1 MSNKEKFNQKKTV
14 NIIRNSSFIN
24 DKMISKSFPKKFSKL
39 TMSEKI
45 KPKLSCKLKY
55 VSNFKK
61 ILENENNEF
70 MDDLSL
76 TPEERENREKQ
87 LKILNI
93 KYTKLYDSKEK
104 IYSNIIK
111 EIEVEKNFFYKRSI
125 MSFNLIILKI
135 KCLMKI
141 LKEKFKMT
149 FNSQDERNLYEVD
162 LNIQKIKNEFKK
174 IYFLLNEDSKYEYEI
189 LTQVYCKFLYILAII
204 SNKKEEYIKS
214 LNYIVLGVNMLKV
227 YFIRQKIAINIETYK
242 IYAKLILLL
251 INKFLSDN
259 NISQSLVYINLLSK
273 ICEISLIFIHKKKLE
288 KKYEYKFNKYHGYN
302 FLFLGYCYEFKKNFP
317 NNNKISLKAYKEAF
331 YFLNKSNKF
340 SIFAEG
346 KPIVT
351 VEKKAFYLSQL
362 LYEKLKDKLIYEALE
377 KQREYEQQELI
388 KKQLI
393 EEAKSE
399 EKKYRLKLISSGL
412 SLDPEKLV
420 KMQNKLYSRIL
431 TPMNQKLIEKLDD
444 ELISYVYKNKQDEN
458 DNEKKEAIKIKKK
471 SGKLEKKLPSMD
483 IMKNL
488 CHYKIYNSLMSQD
501 FKEFLLNNKRLEF
514 NNPQKQ
520 KISLDK
526 IQKFLNRKIEIGSN
540 SDNANKE
547 KEKDIPIMIKTETNI
562 NSDSNIKSKILNL
575 KANEHKKSKKNIYIP
590 NTHRVETNYTNY
602 IKSRNNNPLKT
613 SRRSSS
619 TNKHL
624 FIVSRDTDT
633 DNNNNKRLIT
643 YSSYTDLPGKIKKK
657 INSKCISNTKSTEFE
672 NKKLDKYI
680 FNNKYFK
687 EYIYFDKLTNKEL
700 NFQKQFLESKNNN
713 SKMYFKDYDTEL
725 SNNGKI
731 SREEIFNSFL
741 ILNNNVMSR
750 YSNYDKLLKRDK
762 SKSKLV
768 GNVFKSV
775 TNKMK
780 EGKEVKSAMR
790 KVLDRYIN
798 EQKKNK
804 KNMNKRNMISV
815 KEINKNNEFSIMKL
829 NDNIE
834 EIKYLLLSKS
844 NEAKINNKF

>member
-1 MSNKEKFNQKKTV
+1 
-14 NIIRNSSFIN
+14 
-24 DKMISKSFPKKFSKL
+24 
-39 TMSEKI
+39 
-45 KPKLSCKLKY
+45 
-55 VSNFKK
+55 
-61 ILENENNEF
+61 
-70 MDDLSL
+70 
-76 TPEERENREKQ
+76 
-87 LKILNI
+87 
-93 KYTKLYDSKEK
+93 
-104 IYSNIIK
+104 
-111 EIEVEKNFFYKRSI
+111 
-125 MSFNLIILKI
+125 
-135 KCLMKI
+135 
-141 LKEKFKMT
+141 
-149 FNSQDERNLYEVD
+149 
-162 LNIQKIKNEFKK
+162 
-174 IYFLLNEDSKYEYEI
+174 
-189 LTQVYCKFLYILAII
+189 
-204 SNKKEEYIKS
+204 
-214 LNYIVLGVNMLKV
+214 ML
-227 YFIRQKIAINIETYK
+227 
-242 IYAKLILLL
+242 
-251 INKFLSDN
+251 
-259 NISQSLVYINLLSK
+259 
-273 ICEISLIFIHKKKLE
+273 
-288 KKYEYKFNKYHGYN
+288 
-302 FLFLGYCYEFKKNFP
+302 
-317 NNNKISLKAYKEAF
+317 
-331 YFLNKSNKF
+331 
-340 SIFAEG
+340 
-346 KPIVT
+346 
-351 VEKKAFYLSQL
+351 
-362 LYEKLKDKLIYEALE
+362 
-377 KQREYEQQELI
+377 
-388 KKQLI
+388 
-393 EEAKSE
+393 
-399 EKKYRLKLISSGL
+399 
-412 SLDPEKLV
+412 
-420 KMQNKLYSRIL
+420 
-431 TPMNQKLIEKLDD
+431 QKLIEKLDD

-547 KEKDIPIMIKTETNI
+547 KEKEKDIPIMIKTETNI
-562 NSDSNIKSKILNL
+562 NSDSNVKSKILNL

-624 FIVSRDTDT
+624 FIVSRDTDN

-643 YSSYTDLPGKIKKK
+643 YSSYTDLPGKNKKK

-750 YSNYDKLLKRDK
+750 YSNYNKLLKRDK

>member
-1 MSNKEKFNQKKTV
+1 
-14 NIIRNSSFIN
+14 
-24 DKMISKSFPKKFSKL
+24 
-39 TMSEKI
+39 
-45 KPKLSCKLKY
+45 
-55 VSNFKK
+55 
-61 ILENENNEF
+61 
-70 MDDLSL
+70 
-76 TPEERENREKQ
+76 
-87 LKILNI
+87 
-93 KYTKLYDSKEK
+93 
-104 IYSNIIK
+104 
-111 EIEVEKNFFYKRSI
+111 
-125 MSFNLIILKI
+125 
-135 KCLMKI
+135 
-141 LKEKFKMT
+141 
-149 FNSQDERNLYEVD
+149 
-162 LNIQKIKNEFKK
+162 
-174 IYFLLNEDSKYEYEI
+174 
-189 LTQVYCKFLYILAII
+189 
-204 SNKKEEYIKS
+204 
-214 LNYIVLGVNMLKV
+214 
-227 YFIRQKIAINIETYK
+227 
-242 IYAKLILLL
+242 
-251 INKFLSDN
+251 
-259 NISQSLVYINLLSK
+259 
-273 ICEISLIFIHKKKLE
+273 
-288 KKYEYKFNKYHGYN
+288 
-302 FLFLGYCYEFKKNFP
+302 
-317 NNNKISLKAYKEAF
+317 
-331 YFLNKSNKF
+331 
-340 SIFAEG
+340 
-346 KPIVT
+346 
-351 VEKKAFYLSQL
+351 
-362 LYEKLKDKLIYEALE
+362 
-377 KQREYEQQELI
+377 
-388 KKQLI
+388 
-393 EEAKSE
+393 
-399 EKKYRLKLISSGL
+399 
-412 SLDPEKLV
+412 
-420 KMQNKLYSRIL
+420 
-431 TPMNQKLIEKLDD
+431 
-444 ELISYVYKNKQDEN
+444 
-458 DNEKKEAIKIKKK
+458 
-471 SGKLEKKLPSMD
+471 MD

-562 NSDSNIKSKILNL
+562 NSDSNVKSKILNL

-624 FIVSRDTDT
+624 FIVSRDTDN

-643 YSSYTDLPGKIKKK
+643 YSSYTDLPGKNKKK
-657 INSKCISNTKSTEFE
+657 IKSKCISNTKSTEFE

-798 EQKKNK
+798 EQKRNK